1 MSFRR
6 AAAPVALA
14 STIFG
19 GYFVSSPILGRFH
32 RNPPELWAGAAAA
45 TALGLRNLRSGTLGE
60 RVGGL
65 AGVAAP
71 AGVWYYLNRYSP
83 YGERHDDLEVGATF
97 PDFSL
102 PTSTGGQLDSGD
114 LRGDRVLL
122 LCYRG
127 GW

>member
-6 AAAPVALA
+6 AAAPAAVASA
-14 STIFG
+14 FFG
-19 GYFVSSPILGRFH
+19 GYFASSPVLGRYH
-32 RNPPELWAGAAAA
+32 RNPPELWAGAALA
-45 TALGLRNLRSGTLGE
+45 TALGLRNLRSGTPAE
-60 RVGGL
+60 RLSGL
-65 AGVAAP
+65 AGLASPAA
-71 AGVWYYLNRYSP
+71 VWYYLHRYSP
-83 YGERHDDLEVGATF
+83 YGDRDDDLEVGATF

-102 PTSTGGQLDSGD
+102 PTSTGGQLDSGE